1 MSSSHFKA
9 LLKKNLLIL
18 KRTYI
23 LSVIEIL
30 SPIIIMILFWRLKAF
45 FKNENLIPDDDEYYI
60 DKNIIYLRN
69 IGFLDF
75 NLDNI
80 DPFFLMSYFFL

>member
-1 MSSSHFKA
+1 MLLSHFKA

-30 SPIIIMILFWRLKAF
+30 SPIIIMILFWRVKAF
-45 FKNENLIPDDDEYYI
+45 FKNENLIPDDD
-60 DKNIIYLRN
+60 
-69 IGFLDF
+69 
-75 NLDNI
+75 
-80 DPFFLMSYFFL
+80 